1 MHPLE
6 NHVVMNQMISDR
18 PILLTSNSQ
27 PGNDLSLL
35 PLIDLVADT
44 LGIHIQPQH
53 QTIFKTSILTR
64 IKALGL
70 SSLNEYYQ
78 YLAVPLR
85 LSPGE
90 SEWHKLIPLLTTT
103 ESYFFRDQGQFWLLK
118 NQILPE
124 LIERKR
130 QLHLTN
136 SSNGQKPV
144 LRLWS
149 AGCSSGE
156 EAYSLAILVQQ
167 LIPDY
172 QTWDILILGTDINY
186 PAIALA
192 RQGIYSDW
200 SFRTT
205 DPEIK
210 NRYFKAHRKNWEIDP
225 SIRAMVTFQPGN
237 LAQDQYPE
245 STSKINELDLI
256 LCRNV
261 FIYFDFS
268 AIARVVEKFYRS
280 LAPGGFLFTGH
291 TELHGQKTELFQVRN
306 LPQSVV
312 YQRAS
317 LSTHHSP
324 DLQFSQNIGGL
335 NPVCPDPRLFEKIE
349 DLNLTPRPQDLLE
362 QAQKSLTQEAY
373 ADVIQTAKQL
383 IALAPQHFQAY
394 CLMAE
399 AYANLGQY
407 FQATQAC
414 QQALQISPLAIDP
427 YYLLAQIAEEQGDL
441 DGAKIVLKR
450 IIYLAPNAVP
460 AYLELGTI
468 YQREGNTKQMQKTW
482 RSLLEV
488 LQHLPPEQLI
498 DLVEQQT
505 VAALKEYMLKHLIS
519 ST

>member
-18 PILLTSNSQ
+18 PISLISNSQ

-35 PLIDLVADT
+35 PMIDLIADT

-78 YLAVPLR
+78 YLVMPLR

-90 SEWHKLIPLLTTT
+90 SEWHELIPLLTIT

-124 LIERKR
+124 LIERQR
-130 QLHLTN
+130 QLHLTH
-136 SSNGQKPV
+136 SSNGQKPA

-167 LIPDY
+167 LVPDY

-192 RQGIYSDW
+192 QQGIYNDW

-205 DPEIK
+205 DLEVK
-210 NRYFKAHRKNWEIDP
+210 NRYFRSHKKGWQIDP
-225 SIRAMVTFQPGN
+225 AIRGMVTFQLGN
-237 LAQDQYPE
+237 LVQDDYPNY
-245 STSKINELDLI
+245 THNIYDLDLI

-261 FIYFDFS
+261 FIYFDFN
-268 AIARVVEKFYRS
+268 AITKVVDKFYRA
-280 LAPGGFLFTGH
+280 LAPGGFLITGH
-291 TELHGQKTELFQVRN
+291 TELHGQKTEPFQVKSF
-306 LPQSVV
+306 PQSAV
-312 YQRAS
+312 YQRKSLPIKNNSDLHFDQRTGSFNPTPCPS
-317 LSTHHSP
+317 LS
-324 DLQFSQNIGGL
+324 DRVEVKVNIQ
-335 NPVCPDPRLFEKIE
+335 
-349 DLNLTPRPQDLLE
+349 QDLLE
-362 QAQKSLTQEAY
+362 QAQQLLIQEAY
-373 ADVIQTAKQL
+373 TNVIQTAQQL
-383 IALAPQHFQAY
+383 IALAPQHFQAS

-407 FQATQAC
+407 ADATQAC
-414 QQALQISPLAIDP
+414 QQALQINALAIEP
-427 YYLLAQIAEEQGDL
+427 YYLLAQISEEQGDTE
-441 DGAKIVLKR
+441 GAKLFLKR
-450 IIYLAPNAVP
+450 IMYLAPMSVP
-460 AYLELGTI
+460 AYLELGSI
-468 YQREGNTKQMQKTW
+468 YEREGNSKQAQKTW

-488 LQHLPPEQLI
+488 LQSLPPEQAI
-498 DLVEQQT
+498 NDNNQQT
-505 VAALKEYMLKHLIS
+505 VAELKAYMLKH
-519 ST
+519 